1 MNYNFSPK
9 IDWLQYSV
17 LKTFKDQKNDTL
29 TSVDLHRLP
38 LCDKL
43 LGALFCNVDGCYND
57 VIRKHMQSFIDTFIF
72 KELRFKLSRSAL
84 ITLGR
89 SSAPGYQ
96 FVVDVD
102 GKFKI
107 FVPLR
112 RPLESDS
119 LNQIFPLIRGRNL
132 VVSDGNVQSD
142 WFIYNEFVGLSIVF
156 TGTQIS
162 RSILKLSFE
171 DFMITQKR
179 MHLDFKIQRLDLAL
193 DSNIDFS
200 VVYRK
205 LYNNKGIRTPGIDIR
220 TLRFD
225 VNSSD
230 NSGSIIA
237 GKRGSTRYMRIY
249 NKFAEQNGS
258 AEHYPF
264 MTVWST
270 VRSLNDM
277 RNVECFPWTRLE
289 FELRGNAALETF
301 FHFLDCSTSSSIF
314 DFFSTSFMIY
324 NVSTDQQLK
333 YFLGYNWDR
342 LSLDSSWA
350 DFVSLNT
357 NFVQLGELPCHK
369 DFDPQ
374 ALSNKYFRSQ
384 NAYKIARDTLSTMY
398 MTSKL
403 FGINFSDYAAT
414 GGAILNQNKVYREC
428 LLHME
433 PDACLSSIDSK
444 IFQSIQKIDKHA
456 SEYQYQMLTAKGIK
470 SVFEDTSL
478 ALFEFFD
485 DELPSIVLPV
495 DDISDLVEFLNESDQ
510 NRHRY
515 EFFERK
521 IE

>member
-1 MNYNFSPK
+1 MDYFYSPK

-29 TSVDLHRLP
+29 TSVELHRLP

-57 VIRKHMQSFIDTFIF
+57 IILKHLQSFIDTFIF
-72 KELRFKLSRSAL
+72 KELRFKLYKNSV
-84 ITLGR
+84 ITLSR

-96 FVVDVD
+96 FVIDVD
-102 GKFKI
+102 SKFKI

-119 LNQIFPLIRGRNL
+119 LNDIFPLVRGRSL
-132 VVSDGNVQSD
+132 VVTDGQVSSE

-156 TGTQIS
+156 TGSQIP
-162 RSILKLSFE
+162 RSITKVSFE
-171 DFMITQKR
+171 DFMMTQKR

-205 LYNNKGIRTPGIDIR
+205 LYNNKGIRIPGIDIR

-264 MTVWST
+264 APVWRT
-270 VRSLNDM
+270 LRSLNDM
-277 RNVECFPWTRLE
+277 RNVECFAWTRLE
-289 FELRGNAALETF
+289 FELRGNAALEAF
-301 FHFLDCSTSSSIF
+301 FHFLDLSTSSTIF
-314 DFFSTSFMIY
+314 DFFSTSFMLYSVI
-324 NVSTDQQLK
+324 SDQALK
-333 YFLGYNWDR
+333 DFLAYRWYR
-342 LSLDSSWA
+342 LSLDLSWVE
-350 DFVSLNT
+350 FVQQNS
-357 NFVQLGELPCHK
+357 NFVQLGEVPCHK

-403 FGINFSDYAAT
+403 FGVNFSDYAAT
-414 GGAILNQNKVYREC
+414 GGAVLNQNKVYREC

-433 PDACLSSIDSK
+433 PDACLSTIDAK

-456 SEYQYQMLTAKGIK
+456 TEYQYQMLTAKGIK
-470 SVFEDTSL
+470 SVYEDSSL
-478 ALFEFFD
+478 ALYEFFD
-485 DELPSIVLPV
+485 DELPSFVLPG

-510 NRHRY
+510 NRDRY
-515 EFFERK
+515 EFYERK